1 MKKVVLSLLCLVSLM
16 AATNTV
22 ALADQSD
29 YKKLTLSGKN
39 KKYKSLDLPAD
50 SAKKFSRVTWSTNM
64 VEWLLFAPNMGVE
77 IDLKDPT
84 LISCPSLFFQFSY
97 RPGKEDFMKHESYNV
112 NALYYWRARAEYR
125 WHFRFNERREQR
137 KGLGKTAMW
146 ANEQFFT
153 KKIETLVPDTAAI
166 NAGQEGATKY
176 VMSKEGRIQEKIDST
191 MNSTIQRKTELFP
204 GRYYLGAYG
213 EYMNF
218 TYNNRMIPIFGK
230 NMKQGVAY
238 SMGLSGGY
246 DFPGFNYNHKCF
258 LQWSVGASLGLLW
271 FNYDEYN
278 AASSKTKP
286 YKEDVNKVLPFITEL
301 KVALNF
307 RNTTITKKYWQPD
320 PSVYTDNIRRNHDDS
335 IHMAEIDTV
344 LAEHP
349 VIINVTS
356 VNGVDSAFIENI
368 DKVAIVNAFRQST
381 GLTYLMPND
390 FNMLQTTQEG
400 INKKELSDNYFIEYV
415 TTNRL
420 RNYQDSVFVSER
432 KNLQFK
438 LQIAGREEADS
449 LKQSFVDS
457 LKNYYAANN
466 TRPIFYGEPAT
477 RDSLKGFISK
487 DSIAAQFSRIWGHKL
502 DTAWIRTLYTSY
514 NVQEEDGSYATYYDS
529 VITEQQ
535 INLRQP
541 YAMFIQFHPQV
552 TLNGEDDGV
561 ARFRVAMAGADDAKK
576 MYNTVAS
583 FINKMARAQMGK
595 VRIQRYWN
603 GKDDTYER
611 PVTKEEVL
619 AALKNYGLE
628 DIDERVVY
636 MSDTAKHFHDDVDTI
651 VFNFGV
657 TEDQLTYYYEVS
669 DSIGLAQNWAQYND
683 TLRPWLAEQYYQP
696 RNGLY
701 EDNPL
706 VPGYFDS
713 ITNEWYVNADKLL
726 ESVKDITFTTVKP
739 YLIDTLVWKVQAT
752 PFKNGQFAG
761 KYLARA
767 LMKIHREHHQR
778 DGRLS
783 TYQLFYLIEP
793 VESKEAA
800 GWVAPVVETPVDS
813 TATAMRDSVVY
824 VLDSLGNVIDSTMI
838 QVPVSLPDS
847 LIQGAVQTGD
857 SASLVA
863 AAPVVEEVKQLT
875 VAEAT
880 EASKVA
886 ADLAKT
892 LAAEAKA
899 AAAAA
904 KKAKGVANKQ
914 AKASANA
921 IKKAQAAVKDVPD
934 SVVVT
939 TDSLTYTTDS
949 LGNVIDSA
957 VVTVEHKVAN
967 VLDSVQMAAIAERD
981 SIIAVSQAAAD
992 STMQLADSLQAVADA
1007 AAVKAAEA
1015 KTAAAEAKKA
1025 IAEAKKAEKAAAA
1038 EAKKRAKEEAA
1049 AAKKKSKEKVTA
1061 AAEETVEKAVESAAA
1076 AVEKTEAPAK
1086 VEQAA
1091 EAVSQAAATVTSA
1104 VESATTNNNV
1114 ETAATEGEAPVEATA
1129 EEANRPM
1136 TVAEANEALAAAN
1149 AAAKQAAADAKTA
1162 AANLKK
1168 AQKDAAANAKA
1179 AAAAQK
1185 KVPVLSEF
1193 DEPSPAILEAK
1204 QLADSLQQ
1212 IADMS
1217 QSVIDSLQNVVA
1229 AANQKVTETKA
1240 AAAEAKKL
1248 VADVKKAE
1256 KAAAAEA
1263 KKKAKEEAAA
1273 KKAAAKAEAAAK
1285 KAAEAEAKRLA
1296 KEEAAAAKEAAKAA
1310 EKEEAE
1316 KSAESG
1322 EQQSAEGEQTTNS
1335 TTDSESTP
1343 VEAEAKE

>member
-1 MKKVVLSLLCLVSLM
+1 
-16 AATNTV
+16 
-22 ALADQSD
+22 
-29 YKKLTLSGKN
+29 
-39 KKYKSLDLPAD
+39 
-50 SAKKFSRVTWSTNM
+50 M
-64 VEWLLFAPNMGVE
+64 VEWLLFAPNRGVE

-97 RPGKEDFMKHESYNV
+97 RPGKEDFMKHESYNT

-125 WHFRFNERREQR
+125 WHFRFNERKEQR

-166 NAGQEGATKY
+166 NAGQEGATMY
-176 VMSKEGRIQEKIDST
+176 IMSKDGRIQEKIDST

-335 IHMAEIDTV
+335 IHMAEIDSV

-349 VIINVTS
+349 VVINVTS
-356 VNGVDSAFIENI
+356 VNGVDSAFVEVI
-368 DKVAIVNAFRQST
+368 DKISIVNAFRQST
-381 GLTYLMPND
+381 GLTYLMPSD

-400 INKKELSDNYFIEYV
+400 INKKELSDNYFIEYA

-449 LKQSFVDS
+449 LKKSFVDS
-457 LKNYYAANN
+457 LKSYFAANN

-487 DSIAAQFSRIWGHKL
+487 DSIAAQFSRIWGHPL
-502 DTAWIRTLYTSY
+502 DTAWIRTLYASH
-514 NVQEEDGSYATYYDS
+514 NVQEEDGSFATYYDS
-529 VITEQQ
+529 IITEQQ
-535 INLRQP
+535 INRKQP

-552 TLNGEDDGV
+552 TLNGEDEGV
-561 ARFRVAMAGADDAKK
+561 ARFRVAKAGADNALELHNK
-576 MYNTVAS
+576 VGA
-583 FINKMARAQMGK
+583 FINKMAAAKMGK
-595 VRIQRYWN
+595 IRIQRYWN
-603 GKDDTYER
+603 GKDDTYEK
-611 PVTKEEVL
+611 PVTKEEIM
-619 AALKNYGLE
+619 AALYKYGME
-628 DIDERVVY
+628 EIDESVVY
-636 MSDTAKHFHDDVDTI
+636 VTDTARHFHENVDTI
-651 VFNFGV
+651 NFYFGV
-657 TEDQLTYYYEVS
+657 TEDSLRFFYDVS

-683 TLRPWLAEQYYQP
+683 TIRPWIAEQYYQP
-696 RNGLY
+696 RNGLF

-706 VPGYFDS
+706 VPGYLDT
-713 ITNEWYVNADKLL
+713 ITNEWYVNQDKLL
-726 ESVKDITFTTVKP
+726 ASIKDIIFTDIKP
-739 YLIDTLVWKVQAT
+739 YLIDTLVWKVQKN

-761 KYLARA
+761 KYLAQA
-767 LMKIHREHHQR
+767 YMKIHREHKQR
-778 DGRLS
+778 NGSLS
-783 TYQLFYLIEP
+783 RYPLFYLIEP

-824 VLDSLGNVIDSTMI
+824 VLDSLGNVIDSTLI

-847 LIQGAVQTGD
+847 LIQGAVLTGD
-857 SASLVA
+857 SASLIA
-863 AAPVVEEVKQLT
+863 ATPAANEPKQIS

-880 EASKVA
+880 EASKAA

-904 KKAKGVANKQ
+904 KKAKSAAAKQ
-914 AKASANA
+914 AKTTASV
-921 IKKAQAAVKDVPD
+921 IKKAQASVKEVPD
-934 SVVVT
+934 SVV
-939 TDSLTYTTDS
+939 LTKDTMNYTTDS
-949 LGNVIDSA
+949 LGVVIDSA
-957 VVTVEHKVAN
+957 VVTVEYKVAN
-967 VLDSVQMAAIAERD
+967 VLDSAQMAVIAERD
-981 SIIAVSQAAAD
+981 SIIAAAQTAAD
-992 STMQLADSLQAVADA
+992 SIMHAADSLQVVADEA
-1007 AAVKAAEA
+1007 AAKAAEA
-1015 KTAAAEAKKA
+1015 KIAAAEAKKA
-1025 IAEAKKAEKAAAA
+1025 VAEAKKAEKAAAA

-1049 AAKKKSKEKVTA
+1049 AAKKKSKEAKETVESKAT
-1061 AAEETVEKAVESAAA
+1061 ETVEKAADKAEA
-1076 AVEKTEAPAK
+1076 AVVKAEVPAQVEK
-1086 VEQAA
+1086 AA
-1091 EAVSQAAATVTSA
+1091 EATSQAVSV
-1104 VESATTNNNV
+1104 VEPATTNTTSAENEAN
-1114 ETAATEGEAPVEATA
+1114 APVDNTVA
-1129 EEANRPM
+1129 ENDPNRPM

-1149 AAAKQAAADAKTA
+1149 AAAKQAAADAKAA

-1204 QLADSLQQ
+1204 QLADSLQH

-1217 QSVIDSLQNVVA
+1217 QSVIDSLQNVLTE
-1229 AANQKVTETKA
+1229 ANQKVTETKA
-1240 AAAEAKKL
+1240 AAAEAKKM

-1273 KKAAAKAEAAAK
+1273 KKAAEKAEAAAK

-1296 KEEAAAAKEAAKAA
+1296 KEEAEAAKAA
-1310 EKEEAE
+1310 AKEEAE
-1316 KSAESG
+1316 KAAEG
-1322 EQQSAEGEQTTNS
+1322 GNQAEGEQTTNS
-1335 TTDSESTP
+1335 TTDSETSP